1 MITSCWIQLRLR
13 VDTGGVGIAAYKNN
27 SGIISRTEAAVLKS
41 KEPMDVVLQVRD
53 LRAANSVIIFNDSQ
67 LASQVE
73 VLDATVL
80 VTRQDWDQNKAVLA
94 SVR

>member
-1 MITSCWIQLRLR
+1 M
-13 VDTGGVGIAAYKNN
+13 NN
-27 SGIISRTEAAVLKS
+27 ILDIKTPAQSEAAVLKS